1 MPTSSSLAVF
11 GADVL
16 DACDE
21 QFVARRVPTVLVVE
35 DDALMRQSL
44 TTALS
49 ADFRVRAAGSGAEA
63 RGLLRRVKPDA
74 VLLDMVLPD
83 GDGFAVLAAVEGV
96 SPRPQV
102 VILSALD
109 QVTKAVKAMRLGA
122 SDYLVKPCGLD
133 KVRGVINDALERGRS
148 RA

>member
-1 MPTSSSLAVF
+1 MPTSGSLAVL
-11 GADVL
+11 GAELMDTV
-16 DACDE
+16 DE
-21 QFVARRVPTVLVVE
+21 QFAGRRVPTVLVVE

-63 RGLLRRVKPDA
+63 RSLLRGLKPDA
-74 VLLDMVLPD
+74 ILLDMVLPD
-83 GDGFAVLAAVEGV
+83 GDGFSVLAAVEGV

-133 KVRGVINDALERGRS
+133 KVRGVINDALDKGRS

>member
-1 MPTSSSLAVF
+1 MQI
-11 GADVL
+11 G
-16 DACDE
+16 DE
-21 QFVARRVPTVLVVE
+21 ELMARAVPTVLVVE
-35 DDALMRQSL
+35 DDATMRQSL
-44 TTALS
+44 AAALS
-49 ADFRVRAAGSGAEA
+49 ADFRVQAAGSGAEA
-63 RGLLRRVKPDA
+63 KALLRRLKPDA

-83 GDGFAVLAAVEGV
+83 GDGFAVLATVEGV

-133 KVRGVINDALERGRS
+133 RVRGVINDALDRRRRS